1 MQIKVLPY
9 DWGEA
14 QRHDIKVLLT
24 DTASHLNRLLRSPF
38 DGLIHIERSNDG
50 VPRVLYRSST
60 EEPIS
65 ILLSARNKLW
75 SKFAYQF
82 SHEFCH
88 VLSDYERL
96 KENPNNWFHEAIC
109 EVASLFTLRRM
120 AHRWLTEPPFPNW
133 KYYAKHLMNYTQEI
147 FSRPEVQLPE
157 DVSLK
162 TWVSLHEEA
171 LRRDCYQR
179 NKNTLVAK
187 QLLPIFKSTPEG
199 WNAISRFPSSSAKF
213 PFYLD
218 DWHSSVES
226 ADKPFVE
233 RLSNAFGYTV

>member
-1 MQIKVLPY
+1 MQIKVLPD

-14 QRHDIKVLLT
+14 QHHDIEVLLT

-38 DGLIHIERSNDG
+38 ASLIYIKRSNDG

-65 ILLSARNKLW
+65 ILLSAHNRLW

-96 KENPNNWFHEAIC
+96 KDNPNNWFHEAIC

-120 AHRWLTEPPFPNW
+120 AKRWHFEPPFSNW
-133 KYYAKHLMNYTQEI
+133 QDYARHLTDYAQEVL
-147 FSRPEVQLPE
+147 SRPEVQLPE
-157 DVSLK
+157 GDTLK
-162 TWVSLHEEA
+162 CWLSLHEA
-171 LRRDCYQR
+171 DLRRDCYQR
-179 NKNTLVAK
+179 DMNALVAK
-187 QLLPIFKSTPEG
+187 QLLPIFESAPEG
-199 WNAISRFPSSSAKF
+199 WNAIRRFPSSSEKF
-213 PFYLD
+213 ACYLHQ
-218 DWHSSVES
+218 WHSSVDS
-226 ADKPFVE
+226 IDKPFVK
-233 RLSNAFGYTV
+233 RLSVAFGHIL